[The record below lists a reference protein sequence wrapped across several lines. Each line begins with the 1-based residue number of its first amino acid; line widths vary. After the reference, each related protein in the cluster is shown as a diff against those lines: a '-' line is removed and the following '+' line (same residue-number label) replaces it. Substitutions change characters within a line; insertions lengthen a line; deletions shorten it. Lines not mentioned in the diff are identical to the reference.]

1 MPTAN
6 IACGDVKVAT
16 DAWSLVGGLTKPLAV
31 ELPDDDD
38 ISYIVSTGASTSQE
52 FNLAAHGIPP
62 DATINSVKIVR
73 RHKRDGASN
82 SLYTASVFLGG
93 LMTSGGL
100 ASATASY
107 ATATS
112 SALARPG
119 TGAWQVADLA
129 STSVRV
135 SNSNAN
141 NTRVTTLYLLVDYT
155 LAAAKPV
162 ARRAATVRATL

>member
-52 FNLAAHGIPP
+52 FNLAAHSIPP

-82 SLYTASVFLGG
+82 GLFSAMIFLGG
-93 LMTSGGL
+93 SNSNAGSVVAG
-100 ASATASY
+100 ASY
-107 ATATS
+107 ATTTS
-112 SALARPG
+112 SALVRPG
-119 TGAWQVADLA
+119 GGSWQVADLSGA
-129 STSVRV
+129 TIRV
-135 SNSNAN
+135 TNISAN